1 MFYEGLK
8 YTLPQSMVQTT
19 SQVEVQAGNPPG
31 LRAVA
36 VASLISLVCIFF
48 AIWSWMPSWRGF
60 DRFPGLICILPF
72 WIPYGFVLL
81 RLYQGRIMSGM
92 MLAGTMGCAL
102 FVPGVFLV
110 RFVIEWQRSWW
121 IVINLAVALL
131 MQPVMVIATARA
143 LRYMQIPR
151 RDWTK
156 LSGSLVYGTVLFALF
171 WLSFSSIPRQIIA
184 NEAESED
191 RLREIS
197 WNNALQDQKIL
208 GFDPE
213 SSALPINKVACD
225 SNHLLYLLRQ
235 NSADGYNLAY
245 RVIASKTSARGCMV
259 DTRFIITARPVA
271 YRKTGIRSFLVDQ
284 SKQDL
289 NWPQVHSIRIHFTSA
304 DRPATPGDPADV
316 VELFIHRPS

>member
-1 MFYEGLK
+1 MFYQGLK

-19 SQVEVQAGNPPG
+19 SQVEVSAGNQPG

-36 VASLISLVCIFF
+36 AASLISLVCIFC

-72 WIPYGFVLL
+72 LMPYGFVLL

-92 MLAGTMGCAL
+92 VLAGTMGCAL

-121 IVINLAVALL
+121 IGINLAVALL

-143 LRYMQIPR
+143 LRYMQVPR
-151 RDWTK
+151 RDWFK
-156 LSGSLVYGTVLFALF
+156 ISGSLVYGTVVFALF
-171 WLSFSSIPRQIIA
+171 WLSYSSVPRQIIA

-191 RLREIS
+191 RLREVS
-197 WNNALQDQKIL
+197 WNNALQYEKVF
-208 GFDPE
+208 GFYPE
-213 SSALPINKVACD
+213 GSALPMDKVECD
-225 SNHLLYLLRQ
+225 SDHLLYLLRP
-235 NSADGYNLAY
+235 NPRDGYNLAY
-245 RVIASKTSARGCMV
+245 RVVVSKTSVRGCVV

-271 YRKTGIRSFLVDQ
+271 YRKTGIRSFLADQ
-284 SKQDL
+284 SAQDL
-289 NWPQVHSIRIHFTSA
+289 NWPQVHSIRIHFTSE
-304 DRPATPGDPADV
+304 DRPATLSDPADD
-316 VELFIHRPS
+316 VELFTHRPS